1 MSSESDLPAVA
12 ADVHADGFVSNCPP
26 ELDPT
31 VEELEAV
38 LREAW

>member
-1 MSSESDLPAVA
+1 MSESDLPAVA

-26 ELDPT
+26 GLDPT